1 MLVYGSLVPY
11 YEGSDT
17 AVAPVQEVLG
27 GRHWRRR
34 HLRLD
39 APPKVTSLLDAA
51 IALGASRADLDG
63 LRAKLGDEPLAG
75 SEERFGLVPRADAE
89 EAERT
94 FHEKLGELQ
103 VDVAAWVPPLTDAPK
118 VAAPHVRMRASVAQ
132 AATERMQQSRED
144 VAPTLA
150 RGLAEG

>member
-17 AVAPVQEVLG
+17 AVALVQEVLG

-39 APPKVTSLLDAA
+39 DPPKVTALLDAA

-63 LRAKLGDEPLAG
+63 LRTKLGDEPLAG
-75 SEERFGLVPRADAE
+75 SEERFGLVPRAEAE
-89 EAERT
+89 EAERA

-103 VDVAAWVPPLTDAPK
+103 VDVAAWVPP
-118 VAAPHVRMRASVAQ
+118 H
-132 AATERMQQSRED
+132 
-144 VAPTLA
+144 
-150 RGLAEG
+150 